1 MINKIKRPLSIV
13 LVVMMVVSL
22 FTVVPFTASA
32 ATITSDT
39 NMDDI
44 SVGDILTNEINFI
57 GDFSSYTLTLS
68 ANGFGTGG
76 GAIDTDMVFSE
87 DRYKGFSNGRIYV
100 EGEAEPYQ
108 PYVKG
113 EKVEQ
118 WIVTAIDHGEETITL
133 TGFAEAASGTTY
145 YDTDAIDA
153 SNLKAGDIIVCS
165 DDGYGVML
173 DDYDVITLKAGT
185 YMQEHSDVVADT
197 DYVYSNPETGPFLGG
212 TGFSGDHQH
221 FYFAADSEGNY
232 TQTWY
237 VIDVKENESGQKS
250 ITLGGYIPTEPETEP
265 TTEAPTEAPTTEPQP
280 VISTVTWDNNSLQ
293 KTSGGKSS
301 GGVTLTTEQGNT
313 RVNDCFYDGRGSATF
328 TAPEGSVFTKIELKD
343 FEYYDSLNFPGA
355 TVAESGGY
363 WDTMMPEDPE
373 WVPYYTVT
381 WTGESSEVTFSGA
394 VYGIQSIV
402 FTLKSTPAP
411 TPTGYTVT
419 WKNGDIILETDENVT
434 EGTMPEYN
442 GETPVKDEDE
452 TNTYTFA
459 GWSPEVTAVTGDV
472 EYTATFTAVPKIVPK
487 VIAADETFN
496 IGDSI
501 AFNDAPPFVYVRY
514 DDDTSSDYTA
524 YLIGGDNTTVTEPT
538 YDARGGQWKFNDV
551 LRYDPWS
558 SARPLRITGIANRKP
573 IGFKV
578 SGGTGTQ
585 SDPFTFAA
593 VYEYSPADDV
603 IDMIKALPADVTLND
618 KAQIESARAAYEALT
633 DDQKAF
639 VTNLD
644 KLTDAETALE
654 AAEKAAADQAAA
666 DPVIAQINA
675 LPADITL
682 NDKAAVDAAR
692 QAYNDLTDDQQAL
705 VSPDTIDKLIA
716 AEIAISNLEAAKDV
730 TDQINAL
737 PTVITLE
744 DKAVVD
750 AARAAY
756 NDLTDDQKALVDE
769 EVLDKL
775 TEAETVIAN
784 REGAKGVEDMIN
796 ALPDATEITLADKD
810 AVNAANEA
818 RLNLPPEQAD
828 YLTLPA
834 IDKLFK
840 AMDKIENL
848 EAAKAVTDQIN
859 ALPSVVL
866 LDNKAEVESARQAY
880 DDLSNDQQALVSTE
894 TIDKLIAA
902 ETVIADREAAKAVD
916 DMVNALPE
924 TITLEDKAAV
934 EAADAALEN
943 LTIAQAEYVVLSTYG
958 KLADAKKAIANLEAA
973 KAVTDQIN
981 ALPADITLDDKA
993 AVEAARQAYTDL
1005 TDDQKNLVTGE
1016 TLDKL
1021 ADAEKSIADQ
1031 EAAKDATDK
1040 INALPENFTVEDK
1053 EAVEAARAAFDAL
1066 TDDQRALVD
1075 VDALSEKLTAAEAG
1089 LKVVL
1094 DNAAADDVIAQIGAL
1109 PAATRVT
1116 INDKDA
1122 IEGAK
1127 AAYDALTDDQKKLVP
1142 LGDKLK
1148 LASDLIALA
1157 IAEKDAADQAAAD
1170 AVEDEIRALPGVNN
1184 VTINDKDAIE
1194 KAAADYDALTD
1205 DQKKLVSLVDR
1216 TKLAAVKGV
1225 LAGILDEAAANA
1237 VDEMINALPNAAD
1250 VTIDDKAAIEEA
1262 SAAYNALTSA
1272 QKNLIPLADRTKL
1285 AAAKGALAAAEDRAA
1300 AEAVDAM
1307 IKALPNAAD
1316 VTIDDKAAIEE
1327 ASAAYD
1333 ALTNGQKKLVT
1344 LVNRTKLAA
1353 VKGALAAAE
1362 DRAAAE
1368 AVDAIIK
1375 ALPDPADV
1383 TLDDKAA
1390 IEDAGAAYDAL
1401 TTAQKL
1407 LVPLASTDKLQADK
1421 DAIAKIEGNI
1431 AAAQA
1436 VADQINAL
1444 PAAEDVALESAYEIA
1459 GARAAYNA
1467 LTDDQ
1472 KNLIDDETLNKLTAA
1487 EAALQSLVDVDIV
1500 ERMINALPNAEN
1512 VTYNDKAAI
1521 EDARAAYDALTDDQ
1535 KALVNLET
1543 VDKLTAAEEA
1553 LAPILEDV
1561 AAAQAVSDK
1570 IKALPAA
1577 TKVTVADKAAIDEA
1591 NDAYNALTDAQK
1603 SYVPLADKV
1612 KLAAVKGALDAAVKA
1627 AEDEAAA
1634 AAVEDMIRALPGAG
1648 AVTLDDKAAI
1658 EDARAA
1664 YDALTPDQ
1672 KRLVNL
1678 TDRIKLIADEAAIAI
1693 IEGDI
1698 AAAQA
1703 VTEQINALPAA
1714 EDVTLDDARA
1724 IMSALTAYNALTPAQ
1739 KALIDDEVAQKLTD
1753 DVNALNNLA
1762 AAEVAK
1768 AFINALPNAEDVTI
1782 DDKPVIEAV
1791 RAVYDNLTDEQ
1802 KALVDD
1808 DTYKKLTDA
1817 EDALQK
1823 IQEDIA
1829 VAQAVTNMI
1838 NALPAAEDVTLDD
1851 KDAIEHARAV
1861 YDDITDDQKA
1871 LIDEETYKKL
1881 TDAEE
1886 ALEKAAILYG
1896 DANSDGVVDILDAAR
1911 VQKAANERVTLTDE
1925 QIRCSDVNGDGSVDI
1940 LDATLIQMFT
1950 SGTID
1955 KFPVE
1960 NA

>member
-1 MINKIKRPLSIV
+1 MINIIKRPLSIV

-22 FTVVPFTASA
+22 FTIVPISASA
-32 ATITSDT
+32 ATITCDT
-39 NMDDI
+39 SVDNI
-44 SVGDILTNEINFI
+44 SVGDILTRGINDISGFP
-57 GDFSSYTLTLS
+57 GYTVTLS
-68 ANGFGTGG
+68 ANGFGTGEA
-76 GAIDTDMVFSE
+76 AINTDMVVSH
-87 DRYKGFSNGRIYV
+87 DTYKDFTSGRV
-100 EGEAEPYQ
+100 HVQGEEEAYQ

-118 WIVTAIDHGEETITL
+118 WIVTAIDHDEETITL
-133 TGFAEAASGTTY
+133 TGYAEPATEPTTEAPSEPASGTIY
-145 YDTDAIDA
+145 YDTDIINA

-165 DDGYGVML
+165 DEGYSVML
-173 DDYDVITLKAGT
+173 DGYDEITLKAGT

-197 DYVYSNPETGPFLGG
+197 DYVYSNPETGPFLDGM
-212 TGFSGDHQH
+212 GFSGDHQH
-221 FYFAADSEGNY
+221 FYSAADSEGQW

-250 ITLGGYIPTEPETEP
+250 ITLGGYIPTEPATEPTTEP

-280 VISTVTWDNNSLQ
+280 VISTVTWNSFPGN
-293 KTSGGKSS
+293 GGMSS
-301 GGVTLTTEQGNT
+301 GGVTLTTEQGNY
-313 RVNDCFYDGRGSATF
+313 RMGNIFYSGRGSATF
-328 TAPEGSVFTKIELKD
+328 TAPEGSVFTKIEIKNC
-343 FEYYDSLNFPGA
+343 SHTGNLNFPGA
-355 TVAESGGY
+355 KVAESGGY
-363 WDTMMPEDPE
+363 WITEDVPEPI
-373 WVPYYTVT
+373 WNPYYTVT

-394 VYGIQSIV
+394 IYSIQSIE
-402 FTLKSTPAP
+402 FTLKSTPA
-411 TPTGYTVT
+411 PTGYTVT
-419 WKNGDIILETDENVT
+419 WKNGETVLETDENVK
-434 EGTMPEYN
+434 EGTIPEYN
-442 GETPVKDEDE
+442 GETPTKPEDE
-452 TNTYTFA
+452 TYTYTFS
-459 GWSPEVTAVTGDV
+459 GWTDGTNTYGATDTLPAVTGDV

-524 YLIGGDNTTVTEPT
+524 YLIGGVNTTVTEPT

-682 NDKAAVDAAR
+682 DDKAAVEAAR

-775 TEAETVIAN
+775 TESETVIAN

-796 ALPDATEITLADKD
+796 ALPDAKDITLADKD

-828 YLTLPA
+828 YLTFAA
-834 IDKLFK
+834 IEKLFK
-840 AMDKIENL
+840 AMDKIEDL

-859 ALPSVVL
+859 ALP
-866 LDNKAEVESARQAY
+866 
-880 DDLSNDQQALVSTE
+880 
-894 TIDKLIAA
+894 
-902 ETVIADREAAKAVD
+902 
-916 DMVNALPE
+916 
-924 TITLEDKAAV
+924 
-934 EAADAALEN
+934 EN
-943 LTIAQAEYVVLSTYG
+943 I
-958 KLADAKKAIANLEAA
+958 
-973 KAVTDQIN
+973 
-981 ALPADITLDDKA
+981 
-993 AVEAARQAYTDL
+993 
-1005 TDDQKNLVTGE
+1005 
-1016 TLDKL
+1016 
-1021 ADAEKSIADQ
+1021 
-1031 EAAKDATDK
+1031 
-1040 INALPENFTVEDK
+1040 TVEDK

-1075 VDALSEKLTAAEAG
+1075 VDALSEKLTVAEAG

-1148 LASDLIALA
+1148 LASDLITLA

-1216 TKLAAVKGV
+1216 TKLAAVKGA
-1225 LAGILDEAAANA
+1225 LAGIEDRAAADA
-1237 VDEMINALPNAAD
+1237 VDAMIKALPNAAA

-1300 AEAVDAM
+1300 AEAVDA
-1307 IKALPNAAD
+1307 
-1316 VTIDDKAAIEE
+1316 V
-1327 ASAAYD
+1327 
-1333 ALTNGQKKLVT
+1333 
-1344 LVNRTKLAA
+1344 
-1353 VKGALAAAE
+1353 
-1362 DRAAAE
+1362 
-1368 AVDAIIK
+1368 IK

-1383 TLDDKAA
+1383 TLDDKPA
-1390 IEDAGAAYDAL
+1390 IEDATAAYDAL

-1421 DAIAKIEGNI
+1421 DAVAKIEDDI

-1444 PAAEDVALESAYEIA
+1444 PAADDVALESAYEIA

-1467 LTDDQ
+1467 LTEDQ

-1500 ERMINALPNAEN
+1500 ERMINALPDAEN

-1535 KALVNLET
+1535 KALVNPET

-1577 TKVTVADKAAIDEA
+1577 TKVTVADKAVIDEA

-1603 SYVPLADKV
+1603 SYVPLADTV

-1634 AAVEDMIRALPGAG
+1634 ALVEDMIRDLPNAG
-1648 AVTLDDKAAI
+1648 AVTLDDKPAI

-1678 TDRIKLIADEAAIAI
+1678 SDRIKLLADEAAIAK

-1714 EDVTLDDARA
+1714 EDVTLDDGRA
-1724 IMSALTAYNALTPAQ
+1724 ITSASTAYNALTPAQ
-1739 KALIDDEVAQKLTD
+1739 KALVDDEVAQKLTD
-1753 DVNALNNLA
+1753 DVNALNDLA

-1823 IQEDIA
+1823 IKEDIA
-1829 VAQAVTNMI
+1829 VAQVVTNLI

>member
-22 FTVVPFTASA
+22 FTIVPISASA

-39 NMDDI
+39 SVEDLI
-44 SVGDILTNEINFI
+44 VGDILTSEINELYNL
-57 GDFSSYTLTLS
+57 DSYTLTLS
-68 ANGFGTGG
+68 ANGFGTDEA
-76 GAIDTDMVFSE
+76 AIDTDMVFDG
-87 DRYKGFSNGRIYV
+87 DRHKGFSNGIVFV
-100 EGEAEPYQ
+100 EGEQPYRA
-108 PYVKG
+108 YVKG

-118 WIVTAIDHGEETITL
+118 WIVTAVDHGEETITL
-133 TGFAEAASGTTY
+133 TGFTEVAPEPTYTVTFKNYDGTVLQETKGLAKGALISYDGETPVRPEDEDYTYTFTGWDPAVVLNVTGDAVYTAKFNAVSKATEPTTEPASGTTY
-145 YDTDAIDA
+145 YDTEIINA

-165 DDGYGVML
+165 DEGYSVML
-173 DDYDVITLKAGT
+173 DGYDEITLKAGT
-185 YMQEHSDVVADT
+185 YMQEHSDQVADT
-197 DYVYSNPETGPFLGG
+197 DFVYSNPETGPFLDGM
-212 TGFSGDHQH
+212 GFSGDHQH
-221 FYFAADSEGNY
+221 FYSAADSEGNWS
-232 TQTWY
+232 QTWY

-250 ITLGGYIPTEPETEP
+250 ITLGGYIPTEPVTEP
-265 TTEAPTEAPTTEPQP
+265 TTEAPTEAPTTEPAAEP
-280 VISTVTWDNNSLQ
+280 ITVVWNSANGSFDQSVVHFDGFAGYDNLEEETAVQYGSAFTTDAG
-293 KTSGGKSS
+293 KFTKVVVSGGWQKLS
-301 GGVTLTTEQGNT
+301 GEEGW
-313 RVNDCFYDGRGSATF
+313 DGG
-328 TAPEGSVFTKIELKD
+328 
-343 FEYYDSLNFPGA
+343 
-355 TVAESGGY
+355 
-363 WDTMMPEDPE
+363 
-373 WVPYYTVT
+373 T
-381 WTGESSEVTFSGA
+381 WTGSSSTVPFRGRLTDSMGDKPFTITFT
-394 VYGIQSIV
+394 IV
-402 FTLKSTPAP
+402 P
-411 TPTGYTVT
+411 TSAPTGYTVT
-419 WKNGDIILETDENVT
+419 WKNGDTILETDENVK
-434 EGTMPEYN
+434 EGTIPEYN

-452 TNTYTFA
+452 TNTYTFS
-459 GWSPEVTAVTGDV
+459 GWSPEVTAVTGNV
-472 EYTATFTAVPKIVPK
+472 EYTATFTPVPKR
-487 VIAADETFN
+487 T
-496 IGDSI
+496 
-501 AFNDAPPFVYVRY
+501 
-514 DDDTSSDYTA
+514 
-524 YLIGGDNTTVTEPT
+524 
-538 YDARGGQWKFNDV
+538 
-551 LRYDPWS
+551 
-558 SARPLRITGIANRKP
+558 
-573 IGFKV
+573 
-578 SGGTGTQ
+578 
-585 SDPFTFAA
+585 
-593 VYEYSPADDV
+593 PADDV
-603 IDMIKALPADVTLND
+603 KDLINALPTEVTVND
-618 KAQIESARAAYEALT
+618 KEQIEAARAAYNALSDDEKAKIDT
-633 DDQKAF
+633 D
-639 VTNLD
+639 TLS
-644 KLTDAETALE
+644 KLADAETALA

-666 DPVIAQINA
+666 DAVVDKINA
-675 LPADITL
+675 LSSPVTL
-682 NDKAAVDAAR
+682 DDKAAVDAAR
-692 QAYNDLTDDQQAL
+692 QAFKDLTDDQQAL
-705 VSPDTIDKLIA
+705 VTPETIGKLIA

-730 TDQINAL
+730 TDKINAL
-737 PTVITLE
+737 SSPVTLD
-744 DKAVVD
+744 DKAAVET
-750 AARAAY
+750 ARAAY

-784 REGAKGVEDMIN
+784 REGAKAVEDMIN
-796 ALPDATEITLADKD
+796 ALPNAKDITLADKA

-834 IDKLFK
+834 IEKLFK
-840 AMDKIENL
+840 AMDKIEDL

-866 LDNKAEVESARQAY
+866 LDNKAEVVAARKAY
-880 DDLSNDQQALVSTE
+880 TDLTDAQKDLVDEEALN
-894 TIDKLIAA
+894 KLTDA

-924 TITLEDKAAV
+924 TITLEDKEAV

-1005 TDDQKNLVTGE
+1005 TDDQKNLVTDE
-1016 TLDKL
+1016 TVNKL
-1021 ADAEKSIADQ
+1021 FAAKKSVDDL

-1040 INALPENFTVEDK
+1040 INALPENITVEDK
-1053 EAVEAARAAFDAL
+1053 ETVEAARAAFDAL
-1066 TDDQRALVD
+1066 TDDQKALVD
-1075 VDALSEKLTAAEAG
+1075 VDALTEKLTAAEAA

-1094 DNAAADDVIAQIGAL
+1094 DNAAADDVIAQVGAL

-1122 IEGAK
+1122 INGAK

-1170 AVEDEIRALPGVNN
+1170 AVEDEIRALPGVDN

-1194 KAAADYDALTD
+1194 KAAADYDALTA

-1237 VDEMINALPNAAD
+1237 VDEMITALPNAAD
-1250 VTIDDKAAIEEA
+1250 VTIDDKPAIEEASAAYDALTDGQKDLVTLTNRTKLAAVKGALAAAEDRAAAEAVDAMIKALPNAAAVTIDDKAAIEEA

-1272 QKNLIPLADRTKL
+1272 QKNLVPLADRTKL

-1300 AEAVDAM
+1300 AEAVDA
-1307 IKALPNAAD
+1307 
-1316 VTIDDKAAIEE
+1316 V
-1327 ASAAYD
+1327 
-1333 ALTNGQKKLVT
+1333 
-1344 LVNRTKLAA
+1344 
-1353 VKGALAAAE
+1353 
-1362 DRAAAE
+1362 
-1368 AVDAIIK
+1368 IK

-1390 IEDAGAAYDAL
+1390 IEDASAAYDAL

-1421 DAIAKIEGNI
+1421 DAVAKIEGDI

-1436 VADQINAL
+1436 VTDQINAL
-1444 PAAEDVALESAYEIA
+1444 PAAEDVALESAYEIT

-1467 LTDDQ
+1467 LTEDQ
-1472 KNLIDDETLNKLTAA
+1472 KNLIDDETLNKLTAD

-1500 ERMINALPNAEN
+1500 ERMINALPDAEN

-1535 KALVNLET
+1535 KALVNPET

-1577 TKVTVADKAAIDEA
+1577 TKVTEADKAVIDEA

-1603 SYVPLADKV
+1603 SYVPLADTV

-1634 AAVEDMIRALPGAG
+1634 ALVEDMISALPNAG
-1648 AVTLDDKAAI
+1648 AVTLDDKPAI

-1672 KRLVNL
+1672 KRLVSL
-1678 TDRIKLIADEAAIAI
+1678 SDRIKLLADEAAIAK

-1714 EDVTLDDARA
+1714 EDVTLDDGRA
-1724 IMSALTAYNALTPAQ
+1724 IMSASTAYNALTPAQ
-1739 KALIDDEVAQKLTD
+1739 KALVDDEVAQKLTD

-1768 AFINALPNAEDVTI
+1768 TFINALPNAEDVTI

-1823 IQEDIA
+1823 IKEDIA
-1829 VAQAVTNMI
+1829 VAQVVTNLI

-1911 VQKAANERVTLTDE
+1911 IQKAANERVTLTDE
-1925 QIRCSDVNGDGSVDI
+1925 QIRCSDVNGDGTVDI
-1940 LDATLIQMFT
+1940 LDATLVQMFA

>member
-22 FTVVPFTASA
+22 FTIVPITASA
-32 ATITSDT
+32 AT
-39 NMDDI
+39 
-44 SVGDILTNEINFI
+44 
-57 GDFSSYTLTLS
+57 
-68 ANGFGTGG
+68 
-76 GAIDTDMVFSE
+76 
-87 DRYKGFSNGRIYV
+87 
-100 EGEAEPYQ
+100 
-108 PYVKG
+108 
-113 EKVEQ
+113 
-118 WIVTAIDHGEETITL
+118 
-133 TGFAEAASGTTY
+133 Y
-145 YDTDAIDA
+145 YDTDIINA

-165 DDGYGVML
+165 DEGYSVML
-173 DDYDVITLKAGT
+173 DSYDEITLKAGT

-197 DYVYSNPETGPFLGG
+197 DYVYSNPETGPFLDGM
-212 TGFSGDHQH
+212 GFSGDHQH
-221 FYFAADSEGNY
+221 FYCAADSEGQW

-250 ITLGGYIPTEPETEP
+250 ITLGGYIPAEPATEP
-265 TTEAPTEAPTTEPQP
+265 TTEAPTTEPANTFKAYVKKLTGGTYTIENLTGETTVAQLKEIIADQIDIPATAQRLIFAGKQLDDEKTLAEYNIGEESTIHLIIRGYTVTWLNYDNSQLGTKTVQYGATPSYDGETPTKPEDETYTYTFSGWTDGTNTYGATDTLPAVTGDAEYTATFTATEIPTEPQP

-293 KTSGGKSS
+293 KSSGGKSS

-313 RVNDCFYDGRGSATF
+313 RVNDCFYSGRGSATF
-328 TAPEGSVFTKIELKD
+328 TAPEGSVFTKIELKNA
-343 FEYYDSLNFPGA
+343 EYVNNLNFPDA

-394 VYGIQSIV
+394 VYQIQSIE
-402 FTLKSTPAP
+402 FTLKSAPA
-411 TPTGYTVT
+411 PTGYTVT
-419 WKNGDIILETDENVT
+419 WKNGETVLETDENVAK
-434 EGTMPEYN
+434 GTMPEYN
-442 GETPVKDEDE
+442 GATPVKDEDE

-472 EYTATFTAVPKIVPK
+472 EYTATFTATPKR
-487 VIAADETFN
+487 T
-496 IGDSI
+496 
-501 AFNDAPPFVYVRY
+501 
-514 DDDTSSDYTA
+514 
-524 YLIGGDNTTVTEPT
+524 
-538 YDARGGQWKFNDV
+538 
-551 LRYDPWS
+551 
-558 SARPLRITGIANRKP
+558 
-573 IGFKV
+573 
-578 SGGTGTQ
+578 
-585 SDPFTFAA
+585 
-593 VYEYSPADDV
+593 PADDV
-603 IDMIKALPADVTLND
+603 KDLINALPTTVTVND
-618 KAQIESARAAYEALT
+618 KEQIEAARAAYNALSDDEKAKIDT
-633 DDQKAF
+633 D
-639 VTNLD
+639 TLS

-666 DPVIAQINA
+666 TPVIAQINA
-675 LPADITL
+675 LPTDVTL
-682 NDKAAVDAAR
+682 DDKAAVEAAR
-692 QAYNDLTDDQQAL
+692 QAYTDLTDDQQAL
-705 VSPDTIDKLIA
+705 VTTDTIDKLIA
-716 AEIAISNLEAAKDV
+716 AEIAISNLEAAKAV
-730 TDQINAL
+730 TDMINAL
-737 PTVITLE
+737 PSVVLLNN
-744 DKAVVD
+744 KAEVET
-750 AARAAY
+750 ARQAY
-756 NDLTDDQKALVDE
+756 NDLTDDQK
-769 EVLDKL
+769 
-775 TEAETVIAN
+775 
-784 REGAKGVEDMIN
+784 
-796 ALPDATEITLADKD
+796 
-810 AVNAANEA
+810 
-818 RLNLPPEQAD
+818 NL
-828 YLTLPA
+828 
-834 IDKLFK
+834 
-840 AMDKIENL
+840 
-848 EAAKAVTDQIN
+848 VTD
-859 ALPSVVL
+859 
-866 LDNKAEVESARQAY
+866 
-880 DDLSNDQQALVSTE
+880 E
-894 TIDKLIAA
+894 TLNKLIAA

-934 EAADAALEN
+934 QAADAALEN

-981 ALPADITLDDKA
+981 ALPTVIILEDKA
-993 AVEAARQAYTDL
+993 DVEAARAAYNDL
-1005 TDDQKNLVTGE
+1005 TDDQKALVDEE

-1021 ADAEKSIADQ
+1021 TEAEVVIANREGAKAVEDMINALPDAKDITLADKAAVNAANQARLNLPPEQADYLTFAAIDKLFKAMDKIEDLEAAKAVEEQIEALPEATDIAVAHKDIVEAARAAYDALTPAQQALVSKDATDKLAEVEEILGYGLAAYAVDEMIRALPENITLADKEAVQAARDAYNALTPEQEIRADKKVLKKLIAAEKVIADL

-1040 INALPENFTVEDK
+1040 INALPEDITVEDK
-1053 EAVEAARAAFDAL
+1053 ETVEAARAAFDAL

-1075 VDALSEKLTAAEAG
+1075 VDALTEKLTAAEAG
-1089 LKVVL
+1089 LKAAL
-1094 DNAAADDVIAQIGAL
+1094 DRAAADAVIAQIGAL

-1122 IEGAK
+1122 IDGAK

-1262 SAAYNALTSA
+1262 SAAY
-1272 QKNLIPLADRTKL
+1272 
-1285 AAAKGALAAAEDRAA
+1285 
-1300 AEAVDAM
+1300 
-1307 IKALPNAAD
+1307 
-1316 VTIDDKAAIEE
+1316 
-1327 ASAAYD
+1327 D

-1344 LVNRTKLAA
+1344 LANRTKLAA

-1368 AVDAIIK
+1368 AVDAVIK

-1401 TTAQKL
+1401 TTTQKL

-1421 DAIAKIEGNI
+1421 DAIAKIESDI

-1467 LTDDQ
+1467 LTEDQ

-1500 ERMINALPNAEN
+1500 ERMINALPDAED
-1512 VTYNDKAAI
+1512 VTYNDKADI

-1535 KALVNLET
+1535 KALVNPET

-1577 TKVTVADKAAIDEA
+1577 TKVTVADKAAIEEA

-1612 KLAAVKGALDAAVKA
+1612 KLAAVKGALDAAEKA

-1678 TDRIKLIADEAAIAI
+1678 TDRIKLVADEAAIAK
-1693 IEGDI
+1693 IENDI

-1703 VTEQINALPAA
+1703 VTEQ
-1714 EDVTLDDARA
+1714 
-1724 IMSALTAYNALTPAQ
+1724 
-1739 KALIDDEVAQKLTD
+1739 
-1753 DVNALNNLA
+1753 
-1762 AAEVAK
+1762 
-1768 AFINALPNAEDVTI
+1768 
-1782 DDKPVIEAV
+1782 
-1791 RAVYDNLTDEQ
+1791 
-1802 KALVDD
+1802 
-1808 DTYKKLTDA
+1808 
-1817 EDALQK
+1817 
-1823 IQEDIA
+1823 
-1829 VAQAVTNMI
+1829 I

-1911 VQKAANERVTLTDE
+1911 VQKFTNEKVTLTDE
-1925 QIRCSDVNGDGSVDI
+1925 QLRCSDVNGDGVVDI
-1940 LDATLIQMFT
+1940 LDASLIQMFT

>member
-22 FTVVPFTASA
+22 FTIVPISASA

-39 NMDDI
+39 NVDNI
-44 SVGDILTNEINFI
+44 SVGDILTRGINDISGFP
-57 GDFSSYTLTLS
+57 GYTVTLS
-68 ANGFGTGG
+68 ANGFGTEEA
-76 GAIDTDMVFSE
+76 AINTDMVVSH
-87 DRYKGFSNGRIYV
+87 DTYKDFTSGRV
-100 EGEAEPYQ
+100 HVQGEEWPYQ

-118 WIVTAIDHGEETITL
+118 WIVTAIDHDEETITL
-133 TGFAEAASGTTY
+133 TGYAE
-145 YDTDAIDA
+145 
-153 SNLKAGDIIVCS
+153 
-165 DDGYGVML
+165 
-173 DDYDVITLKAGT
+173 
-185 YMQEHSDVVADT
+185 
-197 DYVYSNPETGPFLGG
+197 PETEP
-212 TGFSGDHQH
+212 TT
-221 FYFAADSEGNY
+221 EEPP
-232 TQTWY
+232 T
-237 VIDVKENESGQKS
+237 DVPE
-250 ITLGGYIPTEPETEP
+250 TEPATEPTTEPATEAPTEP
-265 TTEAPTEAPTTEPQP
+265 TTEAPTEAPTTAP
-280 VISTVTWDNNSLQ
+280 VEETITVNSGTDKLSNHGIQ
-293 KTSGGKSS
+293 NLHYGDHFDFNGNGLPWGTFVAPTGK
-301 GGVTLTTEQGNT
+301 
-313 RVNDCFYDGRGSATF
+313 
-328 TAPEGSVFTKIELKD
+328 VFTKI
-343 FEYYDSLNFPGA
+343 
-355 TVAESGGY
+355 
-363 WDTMMPEDPE
+363 
-373 WVPYYTVT
+373 VT
-381 WTGESSEVTFSGA
+381 NGTDDAMNWTGSAERVDHDGMMGEWYMDDETDEDYFLPFTIS
-394 VYGIQSIV
+394 
-402 FTLKSTPAP
+402 FTLTDAPA
-411 TPTGYTVT
+411 PTGYTVT
-419 WKNGDIILETDENVT
+419 WKNGDTVLETDENVAK
-434 EGTMPEYN
+434 GTTPEYN

-452 TNTYTFA
+452 TYTYTFS
-459 GWSPEVTAVTGDV
+459 GWSPDVTAVTGDV
-472 EYTATFTAVPKIVPK
+472 EYTATFTKENKAVKN
-487 VIAADETFN
+487 VIA
-496 IGDSI
+496 
-501 AFNDAPPFVYVRY
+501 
-514 DDDTSSDYTA
+514 
-524 YLIGGDNTTVTEPT
+524 LINALPTTVT
-538 YDARGGQWKFNDV
+538 V
-551 LRYDPWS
+551 
-558 SARPLRITGIANRKP
+558 
-573 IGFKV
+573 
-578 SGGTGTQ
+578 
-585 SDPFTFAA
+585 
-593 VYEYSPADDV
+593 
-603 IDMIKALPADVTLND
+603 ND
-618 KAQIESARAAYEALT
+618 KEQIEAARAAYNALSDDEKAKIDT
-633 DDQKAF
+633 D
-639 VTNLD
+639 TLS
-644 KLTDAETALE
+644 KLTNAETALS

-675 LPADITL
+675 LPAD
-682 NDKAAVDAAR
+682 V
-692 QAYNDLTDDQQAL
+692 
-705 VSPDTIDKLIA
+705 
-716 AEIAISNLEAAKDV
+716 
-730 TDQINAL
+730 
-737 PTVITLE
+737 
-744 DKAVVD
+744 
-750 AARAAY
+750 
-756 NDLTDDQKALVDE
+756 
-769 EVLDKL
+769 
-775 TEAETVIAN
+775 
-784 REGAKGVEDMIN
+784 
-796 ALPDATEITLADKD
+796 
-810 AVNAANEA
+810 
-818 RLNLPPEQAD
+818 
-828 YLTLPA
+828 
-834 IDKLFK
+834 
-840 AMDKIENL
+840 
-848 EAAKAVTDQIN
+848 
-859 ALPSVVL
+859 
-866 LDNKAEVESARQAY
+866 
-880 DDLSNDQQALVSTE
+880 
-894 TIDKLIAA
+894 
-902 ETVIADREAAKAVD
+902 
-916 DMVNALPE
+916 
-924 TITLEDKAAV
+924 
-934 EAADAALEN
+934 
-943 LTIAQAEYVVLSTYG
+943 
-958 KLADAKKAIANLEAA
+958 
-973 KAVTDQIN
+973 
-981 ALPADITLDDKA
+981 TLDDKA

-1005 TDDQKNLVTGE
+1005 TDDQQALVTTDTIDKLIAAEIAISNLEAAKAVTDQINNLPDVVTLDDKAAVEAARQAYDDLTDDQKNLVTDE
-1016 TLDKL
+1016 TLNKLAAAEVVIADREGAKAVEDMINALPDAKDITLADKAAVNAANQARLNLPPEQADYLTFAAIDKLFKAMDKIEDLEAAKAVEEQIEALPEATDIAVAHKDIVEAARAAYDALTPNQQALVSKDATDKL
-1021 ADAEKSIADQ
+1021 AEVEEILGYGLAAYAVDEMIRALPENITLADKEAVQAARDAYNALTPEQEIRADKKVLKKLIAAEKVIADL

-1040 INALPENFTVEDK
+1040 INALPENITVEDK
-1053 EAVEAARAAFDAL
+1053 DAVEAARAAFDAL

-1075 VDALSEKLTAAEAG
+1075 VDALSEKLTAAEAA

-1094 DNAAADDVIAQIGAL
+1094 DNAAADAVIAQIGAL
-1109 PAATRVT
+1109 PAATKVT

-1122 IEGAK
+1122 IDGAK
-1127 AAYDALTDDQKKLVP
+1127 AAYDALTDDQKELVP

-1170 AVEDEIRALPGVNN
+1170 AVEDEIRALPGVDN

-1194 KAAADYDALTD
+1194 KVAADYDALTD

-1237 VDEMINALPNAAD
+1237 VDEMISALPNAAD
-1250 VTIDDKAAIEEA
+1250 VTIDDKAEIEEA
-1262 SAAYNALTSA
+1262 SVAYDALTSA
-1272 QKNLIPLADRTKL
+1272 QKNLVPLADRTKL
-1285 AAAKGALAAAEDRAA
+1285 AAVKGALAGIEDRAA

-1307 IKALPNAAD
+1307 IKALPNAAA

-1333 ALTNGQKKLVT
+1333 ALTSAQKNLIP
-1344 LVNRTKLAA
+1344 LADRTKLAA

-1368 AVDAIIK
+1368 AVDAVIK
-1375 ALPDPADV
+1375 ALPNPADV

-1421 DAIAKIEGNI
+1421 DAVAKIEGDI

-1436 VADQINAL
+1436 VTEQINAL

-1467 LTDDQ
+1467 LTEDQ

-1500 ERMINALPNAEN
+1500 ERMINALPDAED
-1512 VTYNDKAAI
+1512 VTYNDKADI

-1535 KALVNLET
+1535 KALVNPET

-1570 IKALPAA
+1570 IKALPAV

-1612 KLAAVKGALDAAVKA
+1612 KLAAVKGALDAAEKA

-1678 TDRIKLIADEAAIAI
+1678 TDRIKLIADEAAIAK
-1693 IEGDI
+1693 IENDI

-1724 IMSALTAYNALTPAQ
+1724 IMSASTAYNALTPAQ
-1739 KALIDDEVAQKLTD
+1739 KALVDDEVAQKLTD
-1753 DVNALNNLA
+1753 DVNALNDLA

-1808 DTYKKLTDA
+1808 ETYKQLTDA

-1851 KDAIEHARAV
+1851 KDAIEHARAI

-1911 VQKAANERVTLTDE
+1911 VQKFTNEKVTLTDE
-1925 QIRCSDVNGDGSVDI
+1925 QLRCSDVNGDGVVDI
-1940 LDATLIQMFT
+1940 LDASLIQMFT

>member
-22 FTVVPFTASA
+22 FTIVPITASA
-32 ATITSDT
+32 DTIRGDTSVEDL
-39 NMDDI
+39 I
-44 SVGDILTNEINFI
+44 VGDILTSEINELYNL
-57 GDFSSYTLTLS
+57 DSYTLTLS
-68 ANGFGTGG
+68 ANGFGTDEA
-76 GAIDTDMVFSE
+76 AIDTDMVFDG
-87 DRYKGFSNGRIYV
+87 DRHKGFSNGIVFV
-100 EGEAEPYQ
+100 EGEQPYRA
-108 PYVKG
+108 YVKG
-113 EKVEQ
+113 KKVEQ
-118 WIVTAIDHGEETITL
+118 WIVTAVDHGEETITL
-133 TGFAEAASGTTY
+133 TGFTEAEPEPTTEAPSEPASGTTY
-145 YDTDAIDA
+145 YDTEIINA

-165 DDGYGVML
+165 DEGYSVML
-173 DDYDVITLKAGT
+173 DGYDEITLKAGT
-185 YMQEHSDVVADT
+185 YMQEHSDQVADT
-197 DYVYSNPETGPFLGG
+197 DFVYSNPETGPFLDGM
-212 TGFSGDHQH
+212 GFSGDHQH
-221 FYFAADSEGNY
+221 FYSSADSEGNWS
-232 TQTWY
+232 QTWY

-250 ITLGGYIPTEPETEP
+250 ITLGGHIPAEPATEEPPTDVPATEP
-265 TTEAPTEAPTTEPQP
+265 TTETPTEAPTTAP
-280 VISTVTWDNNSLQ
+280 VEETITL
-293 KTSGGKSS
+293 TSGTDKLKDHGITHIGDNSGSHLDFSGNELYHGTFVAPAGK
-301 GGVTLTTEQGNT
+301 
-313 RVNDCFYDGRGSATF
+313 
-328 TAPEGSVFTKIELKD
+328 VFTKIVTNGAGSGAMNWTGSADRVHHGNIEGQWY
-343 FEYYDSLNFPGA
+343 EYYNDDDEPI
-355 TVAESGGY
+355 GY
-363 WDTMMPEDPE
+363 YLPFTI
-373 WVPYYTVT
+373 
-381 WTGESSEVTFSGA
+381 S
-394 VYGIQSIV
+394 
-402 FTLKSTPAP
+402 FTLTDASAPA
-411 TPTGYTVT
+411 TYTVT
-419 WKNGDIILETDENVT
+419 WKNGETILETDENVA

-452 TNTYTFA
+452 TNTYTFS
-459 GWSPEVTAVTGDV
+459 GWSPEVTAVTGNV
-472 EYTATFTAVPKIVPK
+472 EYTATFTPVPKR
-487 VIAADETFN
+487 T
-496 IGDSI
+496 
-501 AFNDAPPFVYVRY
+501 
-514 DDDTSSDYTA
+514 
-524 YLIGGDNTTVTEPT
+524 
-538 YDARGGQWKFNDV
+538 
-551 LRYDPWS
+551 
-558 SARPLRITGIANRKP
+558 
-573 IGFKV
+573 
-578 SGGTGTQ
+578 
-585 SDPFTFAA
+585 
-593 VYEYSPADDV
+593 PADDV
-603 IDMIKALPADVTLND
+603 KDLINALPTTVTVND
-618 KAQIESARAAYEALT
+618 KEQIEAARNAYEALSDDEKAKIDT
-633 DDQKAF
+633 D
-639 VTNLD
+639 TLS
-644 KLTDAETALE
+644 KLADAETALA

-675 LPADITL
+675 LPADVTL

-692 QAYNDLTDDQQAL
+692 QAFKDLTDDQQAL
-705 VSPDTIDKLIA
+705 VTPETMGKLIA
-716 AEIAISNLEAAKDV
+716 AEIAISNLEAAQDV
-730 TDQINAL
+730 TDMINAL
-737 PTVITLE
+737 TSPVTLD
-744 DKAVVD
+744 DKAAVE

-775 TEAETVIAN
+775 TEAEKVIVD
-784 REGAKGVEDMIN
+784 REGAKAVEDMIN
-796 ALPDATEITLADKD
+796 ALPDAKDITLADKD
-810 AVNAANEA
+810 AVNAANVA

-828 YLTLPA
+828 YLTFAA
-834 IDKLFK
+834 IGKLFK
-840 AMDKIENL
+840 AMDKIEDL

-866 LDNKAEVESARQAY
+866 LDNKAEVVAARQAY
-880 DDLSNDQQALVSTE
+880 TDLTDAQKDLVDEEALN
-894 TIDKLIAA
+894 KLTDA

-924 TITLEDKAAV
+924 TITLADKAAV

-981 ALPADITLDDKA
+981 ALPAEITLDDKA

-1040 INALPENFTVEDK
+1040 INALPEDITVEDK

-1075 VDALSEKLTAAEAG
+1075 VDALSEKLTAAEAA

-1094 DNAAADDVIAQIGAL
+1094 DKAAADAVIAQIGAL
-1109 PAATRVT
+1109 PAATKVT

-1122 IEGAK
+1122 IDGAK

-1148 LASDLIALA
+1148 LAADLITLA

-1170 AVEDEIRALPGVNN
+1170 AVEDEIRALPGVAD

-1250 VTIDDKAAIEEA
+1250 VTIDDKPAIEEASAAYDALTDGQKDLVTLTNRTKLAAVKGALAGIEDRAAADAVDAMIKALPNAAAVTIDDKAAIEEA

-1300 AEAVDAM
+1300 AEAVDA
-1307 IKALPNAAD
+1307 
-1316 VTIDDKAAIEE
+1316 V
-1327 ASAAYD
+1327 
-1333 ALTNGQKKLVT
+1333 
-1344 LVNRTKLAA
+1344 
-1353 VKGALAAAE
+1353 
-1362 DRAAAE
+1362 
-1368 AVDAIIK
+1368 IK

-1383 TLDDKAA
+1383 TLDDKPA
-1390 IEDAGAAYDAL
+1390 IEDASAAYDAL

-1421 DAIAKIEGNI
+1421 DAVAKIEDDI

-1436 VADQINAL
+1436 VTDQINAL

-1467 LTDDQ
+1467 LTEDQ

-1500 ERMINALPNAEN
+1500 ERMINALPDAEN
-1512 VTYNDKAAI
+1512 VTYNDKADI

-1535 KALVNLET
+1535 KALVNPET

-1561 AAAQAVSDK
+1561 VAAQAVSDK
-1570 IKALPAA
+1570 IKALPAV
-1577 TKVTVADKAAIDEA
+1577 TKVTVADKAVIDEA

-1634 AAVEDMIRALPGAG
+1634 AAVEDMISALPNAG

-1678 TDRIKLIADEAAIAI
+1678 SDRIKLLADEAAIAK

-1714 EDVTLDDARA
+1714 EDVTLDDGRA
-1724 IMSALTAYNALTPAQ
+1724 IMSASTAYNALTPAQ
-1739 KALIDDEVAQKLTD
+1739 KALVDDEVAQKLTD

>member
-1 MINKIKRPLSIV
+1 MINKIKRPLSLLLSV
-13 LVVMMVVSL
+13 LMIAGI
-22 FTVVPFTASA
+22 FTALPLTAYAAPTETLLTTITATGKEQASYSTANVATVSFSYLPDCDSSYLATWGWWGYGWTATVTPADGYTITKCVFYDDKDCTATDSEAPFVVETTEEDKTPKVNGTPILADTSKGIKKIEVYGYATPAHIHSFTYSA
-32 ATITSDT
+32 SGATITATCGEGCDITEGLTLTISAPTGDLT
-39 NMDDI
+39 ADGTTTFPATLNDDYNTTAFPGTYTI
-44 SVGDILTNEINFI
+44 VYTKDGQPYDGTPTEAGDYTASVTVGTATAIV
-57 GDFSSYTLTLS
+57 SYTVAAPEEPEAIKDCTYQKADS
-68 ANGFGTGG
+68 AIFANVPFKPADASDYSSLVD
-76 GAIDTDMVFSE
+76 GAIDV
-87 DRYKGFSNGRIYV
+87 R
-100 EGEAEPYQ
+100 
-108 PYVKG
+108 
-113 EKVEQ
+113 
-118 WIVTAIDHGEETITL
+118 TL
-133 TGFAEAASGTTY
+133 TGMIRLVDAKGYSYKFYDQTGTEIAAELSNSSDMSG
-145 YDTDAIDA
+145 
-153 SNLKAGDIIVCS
+153 SRFGLS
-165 DDGYGVML
+165 DDV
-173 DDYDVITLKAGT
+173 T
-185 YMQEHSDVVADT
+185 
-197 DYVYSNPETGPFLGG
+197 VYAKYFDIRIPDNLGG
-212 TGFSGDHQH
+212 
-221 FYFAADSEGNY
+221 
-232 TQTWY
+232 
-237 VIDVKENESGQKS
+237 
-250 ITLGGYIPTEPETEP
+250 LYIVATAPTEPTTEPATEAPTEP
-265 TTEAPTEAPTTEPQP
+265 TTEAPTEAPTTAP
-280 VISTVTWDNNSLQ
+280 VEETITVNSGTDKLSNHGIQ
-293 KTSGGKSS
+293 NLHYGDHYDFNGNQLPWGTFVAPTGK
-301 GGVTLTTEQGNT
+301 
-313 RVNDCFYDGRGSATF
+313 
-328 TAPEGSVFTKIELKD
+328 VFTKIVTNGTDDAMNWTGSAERVDHDGMMGEFYID
-343 FEYYDSLNFPGA
+343 FE
-355 TVAESGGY
+355 T
-363 WDTMMPEDPE
+363 DTDGFRPF
-373 WVPYYTVT
+373 TI
-381 WTGESSEVTFSGA
+381 S
-394 VYGIQSIV
+394 
-402 FTLKSTPAP
+402 FTLTDAPA
-411 TPTGYTVT
+411 PTGYTVT
-419 WKNGDIILETDENVT
+419 WKNGDTILETDENVA
-434 EGTMPEYN
+434 EGTTPEYN
-442 GETPVKDEDE
+442 GTTPVKDEDE
-452 TNTYTFA
+452 TNTYTFS
-459 GWSPEVTAVTGDV
+459 GWTDGTNTYGATDTLPAVTGDV
-472 EYTATFTAVPKIVPK
+472 EYTATFTAENKAVKN
-487 VIAADETFN
+487 VIT
-496 IGDSI
+496 
-501 AFNDAPPFVYVRY
+501 
-514 DDDTSSDYTA
+514 
-524 YLIGGDNTTVTEPT
+524 LIN
-538 YDARGGQWKFNDV
+538 
-551 LRYDPWS
+551 
-558 SARPLRITGIANRKP
+558 
-573 IGFKV
+573 
-578 SGGTGTQ
+578 
-585 SDPFTFAA
+585 
-593 VYEYSPADDV
+593 
-603 IDMIKALPADVTLND
+603 ALPADVTLGD

-730 TDQINAL
+730 IDQINAL

-775 TEAETVIAN
+775 TEAETVIVN
-784 REGAKGVEDMIN
+784 REGAKAVEDMIN
-796 ALPDATEITLADKD
+796 ALPDAKDITLADKD
-810 AVNAANEA
+810 AVNAANVA
-818 RLNLPPEQAD
+818 RLNLPPEQVD

-834 IDKLFK
+834 IEKLFK
-840 AMDKIENL
+840 AMDKIEDL

-866 LDNKAEVESARQAY
+866 LDNKAEVEAARQAY
-880 DDLSNDQQALVSTE
+880 NDLTDAQQALVDE
-894 TIDKLIAA
+894 EALDKLIAA

-981 ALPADITLDDKA
+981 ALPAEITLNDKA
-993 AVEAARQAYTDL
+993 AVEAARQAYNDL

-1021 ADAEKSIADQ
+1021 AAAEKSIADQ

-1040 INALPENFTVEDK
+1040 INALPENITVEDK
-1053 EAVEAARAAFDAL
+1053 ETVEAARAAFDAL

-1075 VDALSEKLTAAEAG
+1075 VDALTEKLAAAEAA

-1094 DNAAADDVIAQIGAL
+1094 DKAAADDVIAQIGAL
-1109 PAATRVT
+1109 PAATKVT

-1122 IEGAK
+1122 IDGAK

-1148 LASDLIALA
+1148 LASGLIALA

-1170 AVEDEIRALPGVNN
+1170 AVEDEIRALPGVAD

-1205 DQKKLVSLVDR
+1205 DQKKLVSLADR
-1216 TKLAAVKGV
+1216 TKLAAVKGA
-1225 LAGILDEAAANA
+1225 LAGIEDRAAAEA
-1237 VDEMINALPNAAD
+1237 VDAMIKALPNAAA

-1262 SAAYNALTSA
+1262 SAAYNALTNA
-1272 QKNLIPLADRTKL
+1272 QKNLIPLAD
-1285 AAAKGALAAAEDRAA
+1285 
-1300 AEAVDAM
+1300 
-1307 IKALPNAAD
+1307 
-1316 VTIDDKAAIEE
+1316 
-1327 ASAAYD
+1327 
-1333 ALTNGQKKLVT
+1333 
-1344 LVNRTKLAA
+1344 RTKLAA

-1368 AVDAIIK
+1368 AVDAVIK
-1375 ALPDPADV
+1375 ALLDPADV

-1421 DAIAKIEGNI
+1421 DAIAKIESDI

-1535 KALVNLET
+1535 KALVNPET

-1577 TKVTVADKAAIDEA
+1577 TKVTVADKAVIDEA

-1612 KLAAVKGALDAAVKA
+1612 KLAAVKGVLDAAVKA

-1634 AAVEDMIRALPGAG
+1634 AAVEDMIRALPNAG

-1678 TDRIKLIADEAAIAI
+1678 SDRIKLIADEAAIAI

-1724 IMSALTAYNALTPAQ
+1724 IMSASTAYNALTPAQ
-1739 KALIDDEVAQKLTD
+1739 KALVDDEVAQKLTD
-1753 DVNALNNLA
+1753 DVNALNDLA

-1802 KALVDD
+1802 RALVDD

-1851 KDAIEHARAV
+1851 KDAIEHARAI

-1911 VQKAANERVTLTDE
+1911 IQKAANERVTLTDE
-1925 QIRCSDVNGDGSVDI
+1925 QIRCSDVNGDGAVDI

>member
-1 MINKIKRPLSIV
+1 MINKIKRPLSLLLSV
-13 LVVMMVVSL
+13 LMIAGI
-22 FTVVPFTASA
+22 FTALPLTAYAAPTETLLTTITATGKEQASYSTANVATVSFSYLPDCDSSYLATWGWWGYGWTATVTPADGYTITKCVFYDDKDCTATDSEAPFVVETTEEDKTPKVNGTPILADTSKGIKKIEVYGYATPAHIHSFTYSA
-32 ATITSDT
+32 SGATITATCGEGCDITEGLTLTISAPTGDLT
-39 NMDDI
+39 ADGTTTFPATLNDDYNTTAFPGTYTI
-44 SVGDILTNEINFI
+44 VYTKDGQPYDGTPTEAGDYTASVTVGTATAIV
-57 GDFSSYTLTLS
+57 SYTVAAPEEPEAIKDCTYQKADS
-68 ANGFGTGG
+68 AIFANVPFKPADASDYSSLVD
-76 GAIDTDMVFSE
+76 GAIDV
-87 DRYKGFSNGRIYV
+87 R
-100 EGEAEPYQ
+100 
-108 PYVKG
+108 
-113 EKVEQ
+113 
-118 WIVTAIDHGEETITL
+118 TL
-133 TGFAEAASGTTY
+133 TGMIRLVDAKGYSYKFYDQTGTEIAAELSNSSDMSG
-145 YDTDAIDA
+145 
-153 SNLKAGDIIVCS
+153 SRFGLS
-165 DDGYGVML
+165 DDV
-173 DDYDVITLKAGT
+173 T
-185 YMQEHSDVVADT
+185 
-197 DYVYSNPETGPFLGG
+197 VYAKYFDIRIPDNLGG
-212 TGFSGDHQH
+212 
-221 FYFAADSEGNY
+221 
-232 TQTWY
+232 
-237 VIDVKENESGQKS
+237 
-250 ITLGGYIPTEPETEP
+250 LYIVATAPTEPTTEPATEAPTEP
-265 TTEAPTEAPTTEPQP
+265 TTEAPTEAPTTAP
-280 VISTVTWDNNSLQ
+280 VEETITVNSGTDKLSNHGIQ
-293 KTSGGKSS
+293 NLHYGDHFDFNGNGLPWGTFVAPTGK
-301 GGVTLTTEQGNT
+301 
-313 RVNDCFYDGRGSATF
+313 
-328 TAPEGSVFTKIELKD
+328 VFTKI
-343 FEYYDSLNFPGA
+343 
-355 TVAESGGY
+355 
-363 WDTMMPEDPE
+363 
-373 WVPYYTVT
+373 VT
-381 WTGESSEVTFSGA
+381 NGTDDAMNWTGSAERVDHDGMMGEWYMDDETDEDYFLPFTIS
-394 VYGIQSIV
+394 
-402 FTLKSTPAP
+402 FTLTDAPA
-411 TPTGYTVT
+411 PTGYTVT
-419 WKNGDIILETDENVT
+419 WKNGDTVLETDENVAK
-434 EGTMPEYN
+434 GTTPEYN

-452 TNTYTFA
+452 TYTYTFS
-459 GWSPEVTAVTGDV
+459 GWSPDVTAVTGDV
-472 EYTATFTAVPKIVPK
+472 EYTATFTKENKAVKN
-487 VIAADETFN
+487 VIA
-496 IGDSI
+496 
-501 AFNDAPPFVYVRY
+501 
-514 DDDTSSDYTA
+514 
-524 YLIGGDNTTVTEPT
+524 LINALPTTVTVDNKE
-538 YDARGGQWKFNDV
+538 
-551 LRYDPWS
+551 
-558 SARPLRITGIANRKP
+558 
-573 IGFKV
+573 
-578 SGGTGTQ
+578 
-585 SDPFTFAA
+585 
-593 VYEYSPADDV
+593 
-603 IDMIKALPADVTLND
+603 
-618 KAQIESARAAYEALT
+618 QIEAARAAYNALSDDEKAKIDT
-633 DDQKAF
+633 D
-639 VTNLD
+639 TLS

-666 DPVIAQINA
+666 TPVIAQINA
-675 LPADITL
+675 LPTDVTL
-682 NDKAAVDAAR
+682 DDKAAVDAAR
-692 QAYNDLTDDQQAL
+692 KAYTDLTDDQQAL
-705 VSPDTIDKLIA
+705 VTTDTIDKLIA
-716 AEIAISNLEAAKDV
+716 AEIAISNLEAAK
-730 TDQINAL
+730 
-737 PTVITLE
+737 
-744 DKAVVD
+744 
-750 AARAAY
+750 
-756 NDLTDDQKALVDE
+756 
-769 EVLDKL
+769 
-775 TEAETVIAN
+775 
-784 REGAKGVEDMIN
+784 
-796 ALPDATEITLADKD
+796 
-810 AVNAANEA
+810 
-818 RLNLPPEQAD
+818 
-828 YLTLPA
+828 
-834 IDKLFK
+834 
-840 AMDKIENL
+840 
-848 EAAKAVTDQIN
+848 AVTDQIN
-859 ALPSVVL
+859 ALPAEIT
-866 LDNKAEVESARQAY
+866 LDDKAAVQAARQAY
-880 DDLSNDQQALVSTE
+880 DDLTDDQKNLVT
-894 TIDKLIAA
+894 TDTLNKLAAA

-934 EAADAALEN
+934 QAADAALEN

-958 KLADAKKAIANLEAA
+958 KLADAKKAIADLEAA

-981 ALPADITLDDKA
+981 ALPTVIILEDKA
-993 AVEAARQAYTDL
+993 DVEAARAAYNDL
-1005 TDDQKNLVTGE
+1005 TDDQKALVDEE

-1021 ADAEKSIADQ
+1021 TEAEVVIANREGAKAVEDMINALPDAKDITLADKAAVNAANQARLNLPPEQADYLTFAAIDKLFKAMDKIEDLEAAKAVEEQIEALPEATDIAVAHKDIVEAARAAYDALTPNQQALVSKDATDKLAEVEEILGYGLAAYAVDEMIRALPENITLADKEAVQAARDAYNALTPEQEIRADKKVLKKLIAAEKVIADL

-1040 INALPENFTVEDK
+1040 INALPEDITVEDK
-1053 EAVEAARAAFDAL
+1053 ETVEAARAAFDAL

-1075 VDALSEKLTAAEAG
+1075 VDALTEKLTAAEAG
-1089 LKVVL
+1089 LKAAL
-1094 DNAAADDVIAQIGAL
+1094 DRAAADAVIAQIGAL

-1122 IEGAK
+1122 IDGAK

-1216 TKLAAVKGV
+1216 TKLAAVKGI

-1262 SAAYNALTSA
+1262 SAAY
-1272 QKNLIPLADRTKL
+1272 
-1285 AAAKGALAAAEDRAA
+1285 
-1300 AEAVDAM
+1300 
-1307 IKALPNAAD
+1307 
-1316 VTIDDKAAIEE
+1316 
-1327 ASAAYD
+1327 D
-1333 ALTNGQKKLVT
+1333 ALTNDQKKLVT
-1344 LVNRTKLAA
+1344 LANRTKLAA

-1368 AVDAIIK
+1368 AVDAVIK

-1390 IEDAGAAYDAL
+1390 IEDASAAYDAL
-1401 TTAQKL
+1401 TTAQKF

-1421 DAIAKIEGNI
+1421 DAVDKIEGDI

-1467 LTDDQ
+1467 LTEDQ

-1500 ERMINALPNAEN
+1500 ERMINALPDAEN
-1512 VTYNDKAAI
+1512 VTYSDKAAI

-1535 KALVNLET
+1535 KALVNPET

-1612 KLAAVKGALDAAVKA
+1612 KLAAVKGALDAAEKA

-1678 TDRIKLIADEAAIAI
+1678 TDRIKLIADEAAIAK
-1693 IEGDI
+1693 IESDI

-1714 EDVTLDDARA
+1714 EDVTLDDGRA

-1739 KALIDDEVAQKLTD
+1739 KALVDDEVAQKLTD
-1753 DVNALNNLA
+1753 DVNALNDLA

-1851 KDAIEHARAV
+1851 KDAIEHARAI

-1911 VQKAANERVTLTDE
+1911 IQKAANERVTLTDE
-1925 QIRCSDVNGDGSVDI
+1925 QIRCSDVNGDGAVDI